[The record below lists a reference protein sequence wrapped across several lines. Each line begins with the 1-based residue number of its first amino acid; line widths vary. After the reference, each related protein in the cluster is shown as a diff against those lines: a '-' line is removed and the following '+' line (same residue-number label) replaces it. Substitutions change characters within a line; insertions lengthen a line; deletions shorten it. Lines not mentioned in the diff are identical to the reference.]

1 MTGPAL
7 GQLGL
12 RRRATERAGRLV
24 LGGTAVLSLAVL
36 AWLLGVIAVRAWPG
50 LSPHFILGL
59 TTSKAATTGVLPA
72 ILGTLW
78 LGGLSMLAA
87 IPVGVAAAVYLNEF
101 ARPNAVTSVLRASIA
116 NLAGV
121 PSIVFGILGL
131 ALFVRAM
138 SLGPSLVSAGLTL
151 GLLTLPIVIVV
162 SEESLKTV
170 PNSIREAA
178 YGLGASRWQAVRHH
192 VLPYSLPGML
202 TGSILALARTMGET
216 APLIVVGAAAYISFL
231 PADPTSRF
239 TALPMQAY
247 KWALHH
253 DEAFHPLAWASVLIL
268 IVLVLVGNLAA
279 ILLRDRFQRKYRW

>member
-1 MTGPAL
+1 VNENPFGRLAF
-7 GQLGL
+7 
-12 RRRATERAGRLV
+12 RRRAAERAGRFVMGGAALLA
-24 LGGTAVLSLAVL
+24 LGIL
-36 AWLLGVIAVRAWPG
+36 AWLLTMIFVRALPG
-50 LSPHFILGL
+50 LNLHFIVSVS
-59 TTSKAATTGVLPA
+59 TSRAATTGVLPA
-72 ILGTLW
+72 LLGTLW
-78 LGGLSMLAA
+78 LGALSMLAA
-87 IPVGVAAAVYLNEF
+87 IPLGIAAAVYLNEF
-101 ARPNAVTSVLRASIA
+101 ARPNAVTSLLRASIA

-138 SLGPSLVSAGLTL
+138 HLGASLTSAGLTL

-162 SEESLKTV
+162 SEEALKTV

-178 YGLGASRWQAVRHH
+178 YGVGASRWQAVRHH

-216 APLIVVGAAAYISFL
+216 APLIVIGAAAYISYL
-231 PADPTSRF
+231 PTDPSSRF

-253 DEAFHPLAWASVLIL
+253 DDAFHTLAWASVFIL
-268 IVLVLVGNLAA
+268 IVLVLIGNLTA